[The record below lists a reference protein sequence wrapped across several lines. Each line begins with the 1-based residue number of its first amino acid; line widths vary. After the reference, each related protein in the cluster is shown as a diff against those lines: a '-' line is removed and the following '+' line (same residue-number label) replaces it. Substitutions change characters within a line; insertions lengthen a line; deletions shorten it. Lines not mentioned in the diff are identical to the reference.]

1 MSIFPPRNFA
11 PCTILANTPSIDRWN
26 AALPAQLALAPQEG
40 SKSQIFPIPLLDLS
54 YAIFRKPLTPI
65 TVVHAAELPY
75 IFGPSIT
82 PYINQPAD
90 IALSLVAQKAWISFA
105 ANLDPNSLGQLAP
118 GVSWPRYY
126 ADTEQVLVFQ
136 KPDGV
141 SGPVGQGLHTEKD
154 PDDRPVCDFIVAED
168 AQFLH

>member
-1 MSIFPPRNFA
+1 MA
-11 PCTILANTPSIDRWN
+11 DTPSFADRWN
-26 AALPAQLALAPQEG
+26 AALPAQLALAPEEG
-40 SKSQIFPIPLLDLS
+40 SKFHITPFLPRDPIAGHILLTNS
-54 YAIFRKPLTPI
+54 PPI
-65 TVVHAAELPY
+65 TVVHAAEIPY

-82 PYINQPAD
+82 PYIDQPAD

-105 ANLDPNSLGQLAP
+105 ANLDPNALGQLTP

-126 ADTEQVLVFQ
+126 SDTEQVLVFQ